1 MKRFVSIILSF
12 LYISLSTSAA
22 VSIHYCGGELE
33 SITINSHTEGC
44 CCVYSEMSSDC
55 CKDESLILKLDTD
68 QTINVVQ
75 NILPEQIIIL
85 SILTN
90 QFELLK
96 DNGIELVCDNYFVP
110 PPKLQPIWLMNC
122 TFTFYG

>member
-1 MKRFVSIILSF
+1 MKRFLSIILSF

-22 VSIHYCGGELE
+22 ISIHYCGGELE
-33 SITINSHTEGC
+33 SISINSYSEGC
-44 CCVYSEMSSDC
+44 CCGSSEMSRDC
-55 CKDESLILKLDTD
+55 CKDESLVLKLDTD
-68 QTINVVQ
+68 QTITSVQ

-96 DNGIELVCDNYFVP
+96 ENGIDFVCDNYFVP
-110 PPKLQPIWLMNC
+110 HPKLQPIWLMNC

>member
-1 MKRFVSIILSF
+1 MKRFLSIILSF

-22 VSIHYCGGELE
+22 ISIHYCGGELE
-33 SITINSHTEGC
+33 SISINSQSEGC
-44 CCVYSEMSSDC
+44 CCGSSEISRDC
-55 CKDESLILKLDTD
+55 CKDESLVLKLDTD
-68 QTINVVQ
+68 QTISSVQ

-90 QFELLK
+90 QFELLNE
-96 DNGIELVCDNYFVP
+96 NGIDLIVDNYFVP
-110 PPKLQPIWLMNC
+110 PPKSQPIWLMNC